1 MYKKHFYST
10 FHINHCSKR
19 KRDRFCCV
27 LVVACLPADC
37 VCFVHTG
44 QNRIQRREGMLWIL
58 LCSVNHKMPPWF
70 CQSIKFPR
78 FCNRE
83 RNWRFMFSRPDKVPQ
98 KRAYREKSL
107 KKITPF
113 CSFLFNVK
121 PVCKYLLLLFLLKEF
136 NYVNPMP
143 LVVADQLLAGIL
155 KPIMLRI
162 IVPWKLH
169 KLVMA
174 LRWNFDYEK

>member
-1 MYKKHFYST
+1 MS
-10 FHINHCSKR
+10 S
-19 KRDRFCCV
+19 
-27 LVVACLPADC
+27 LSA
-37 VCFVHTG
+37 
-44 QNRIQRREGMLWIL
+44 
-58 LCSVNHKMPPWF
+58 
-70 CQSIKFPR
+70 SIS
-78 FCNRE
+78 C
-83 RNWRFMFSRPDKVPQ
+83 
-98 KRAYREKSL
+98 
-107 KKITPF
+107 
-113 CSFLFNVK
+113 
-121 PVCKYLLLLFLLKEF
+121 FLLKEF